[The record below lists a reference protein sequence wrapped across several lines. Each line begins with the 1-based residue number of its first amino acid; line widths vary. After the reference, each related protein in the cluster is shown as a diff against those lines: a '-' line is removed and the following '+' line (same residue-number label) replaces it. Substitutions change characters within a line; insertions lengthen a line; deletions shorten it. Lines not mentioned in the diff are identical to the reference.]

1 LRNPARPSLFAVGPK
16 NALNLRGLE
25 RVDYLFGREL
35 GCYIHAHVE
44 RSFATKAETAFGS
57 VELGA
62 GDTEVE
68 EDQVGS
74 TEAGSLGDR
83 AEFAE
88 ASVGH
93 GSGCPKR
100 GQRRLGGFDSFGIA
114 VDPEQPA
121 ARNDSLQDQAGV
133 ARLPDRAVDRDCA
146 RSGLKQLYYL
156 L

>member
-1 LRNPARPSLFAVGPK
+1 LHDPARPSLFAIAPK
-16 NALNLRGLE
+16 HAFDLRGLE
-25 RVDYLFGREL
+25 GVDDPLGREL
-35 GCYIHAHVE
+35 GCYIHSHVK
-44 RSFATKAETAFGS
+44 RSLAAKAETAFGS

-62 GDTEVE
+62 RDTEVE
-68 EDQVGS
+68 EDQVGA

-83 AEFAE
+83 AELAE
-88 ASVGH
+88 ASVGDDSR
-93 GSGCPKR
+93 GPELDQGCLSGC
-100 GQRRLGGFDSFGIA
+100 DSFGIA

-146 RSGLKQLYYL
+146 RCGLKQLYYL